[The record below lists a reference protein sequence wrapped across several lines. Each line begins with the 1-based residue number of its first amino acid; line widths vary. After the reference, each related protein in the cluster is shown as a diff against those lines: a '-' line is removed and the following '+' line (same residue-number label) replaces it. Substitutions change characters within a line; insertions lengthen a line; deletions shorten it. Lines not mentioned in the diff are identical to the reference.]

1 MNHPMTQPD
10 RDAYAQTCFAL
21 MDPKHRLSMLIR
33 RFVMELDQHARRGE
47 RLPRWKQ
54 IELQRVC
61 LELREINKEMKP

>member
-1 MNHPMTQPD
+1 MNHLMTQPE

-33 RFVMELDQHARRGE
+33 RFVTELDQHERRGE

-54 IELQRVC
+54 N
-61 LELREINKEMKP
+61 ELRRACVELHALNRETRI